1 MELYFV
7 ADYELL
13 GEIKTAE
20 LKPGGNDIKVTEEN
34 KLEYIELMVEWR
46 FNRGIEDQTKA
57 FFTGFNSVLP
67 IEWLQYFDERELE
80 VT

>member
-20 LKPGGNDIKVTEEN
+20 LKPGGDDIKVNEEN
-34 KLEYIELMVEWR
+34 KHEYIECVFVLFR
-46 FNRGIEDQTKA
+46 FFYDFN
-57 FFTGFNSVLP
+57 FTG
-67 IEWLQYFDERELE
+67 
-80 VT
+80 